1 LAIAW
6 PQAITEISGKPVA
19 DVAKAITLGTKYK
32 DELATAATMSQATQ
46 QTLLL
51 NPTDPAAQAK
61 AVGEIAAGLKIP
73 ADQAALKLA
82 ALAAVPTADLLFM
95 ATNAPAII
103 QASEDLTALGKVPP
117 ADLAFLAKYG
127 PPLQDAKVVE
137 KLTYLSEEGPVV
149 QQALKDSPAQW
160 QRWWWLCLAGQILF
174 IPFIVLLT
182 GRWSP
187 RKARQDAKAHEEAV
201 NQELAALAGEQPAA
215 AATT

>member
-1 LAIAW
+1 ATQAALTANPNDVATQA
-6 PQAITEISGKPVA
+6 QAITDISGKPVA

-137 KLTYLSEEGPVV
+137 KLTYLSKEGPVV
-149 QQALKDSPAQW
+149 QQALKDSPSQW

-174 IPFIVLLT
+174 IPFIGLLT
-182 GRWSP
+182 G
-187 RKARQDAKAHEEAV
+187 
-201 NQELAALAGEQPAA
+201 
-215 AATT
+215 